1 LIQLYGGPSL
11 AFDHLPLDQPLKRE
25 DRRLAQEALVY
36 LPISLG
42 SVVVIVLVP
51 WLIGV
56 V

>member
-1 LIQLYGGPSL
+1 LIQLYGGPPL
-11 AFDHLPLDQPLKRE
+11 AFDHLPLDQPQKHE

-42 SVVVIVLVP
+42 SVVVIVLVL